1 MYIEY
6 IVMGNKQG
14 GDILYLSVEKHKN
27 NLLVQFK
34 GELDHHTTENVR
46 QKIDQQYF
54 DQRLKNIIL
63 DLRGLT
69 FMDSSGIG
77 LIMGRYRNCI
87 EKNGLV
93 AIVSDNSYV
102 DKMLKM
108 SGLLKIITVYTTI
121 ESATENL

>member
-1 MYIEY
+1 M
-6 IVMGNKQG
+6 
-14 GDILYLSVEKHKN
+14 YLSVEKHKN

-34 GELDHHTTENVR
+34 GELDHHTTENIR

-87 EKNGLV
+87 EKNGIV

-102 DKMLKM
+102 DKMLNM
-108 SGLLKIITVYTTI
+108 SGLLKIIKVYTSI
-121 ESATENL
+121 EAAAENL

>member
-1 MYIEY
+1 M
-6 IVMGNKQG
+6 
-14 GDILYLSVEKHKN
+14 YLSVEKHKN
-27 NLLVQFK
+27 SLLVQLK

-46 QKIDQQYF
+46 EKIDQQYF
-54 DQRLKNIIL
+54 DQRIKNIIL

-87 EKNGLV
+87 DKKGNV

-102 DKMLKM
+102 DKILRM
-108 SGLLKIITVYTTI
+108 SGLLKIINVYPTI
-121 ESATENL
+121 EAATENL

>member
-1 MYIEY
+1 M
-6 IVMGNKQG
+6 
-14 GDILYLSVEKHKN
+14 YLSVEKHKN

-46 QKIDQQYF
+46 QKIDNQYF

-87 EKNGLV
+87 EKDGLV

-108 SGLLKIITVYTTI
+108 SGLLKIIQVYTTI
-121 ESATENL
+121 ESAMENL

>member
-1 MYIEY
+1 
-6 IVMGNKQG
+6 
-14 GDILYLSVEKHKN
+14 LYLSVEKHKN

-87 EKNGLV
+87 EKNGIV
-93 AIVSDNSYV
+93 AIISDNSYV
-102 DKMLKM
+102 DKMLNM
-108 SGLLKIITVYTTI
+108 SGLLKIIKVYKTI

>member
-1 MYIEY
+1 M
-6 IVMGNKQG
+6 
-14 GDILYLSVEKHKN
+14 YLSVEKHKN

-46 QKIDQQYF
+46 QKIDNQYF

-87 EKNGLV
+87 EKNGSV
-93 AIVSDNSYV
+93 AIVSDNNYV

-108 SGLLKIITVYTTI
+108 SGLLKIIKVYTTI
-121 ESATENL
+121 ESAMENL

>member
-1 MYIEY
+1 M
-6 IVMGNKQG
+6 
-14 GDILYLSVEKHKN
+14 YLSVEKHKN

-34 GELDHHTTENVR
+34 GELDHHTTENIR
-46 QKIDQQYF
+46 QKIDQQYC

-87 EKNGLV
+87 EKNGIV

-102 DKMLKM
+102 DKMLNM
-108 SGLLKIITVYTTI
+108 SGLLKIIKVYTSI
-121 ESATENL
+121 EAAAENL

>member
-1 MYIEY
+1 M
-6 IVMGNKQG
+6 
-14 GDILYLSVEKHKN
+14 YLSVEEHNN

-34 GELDHHTTENVR
+34 GELDHHTTESVR
-46 QKIDQQYF
+46 EKIDQKYN
-54 DQRLKNIIL
+54 DLRLKNIIL

-87 EKNGLV
+87 EKAGGM

-102 DKMLKM
+102 EKMLKM
-108 SGLLKIITVYTTI
+108 SGLLKIINVYPTI
-121 ESATENL
+121 EKAAENL

>member
-6 IVMGNKQG
+6 IVMENKQG

>member
-1 MYIEY
+1 M
-6 IVMGNKQG
+6 
-14 GDILYLSVEKHKN
+14 YLSVEKHKN

-46 QKIDQQYF
+46 QKIDNQYF

-87 EKNGLV
+87 EKNGSV
-93 AIVSDNSYV
+93 AIVSDNNYV

-108 SGLLKIITVYTTI
+108 SGLLKIIKVYTTI
-121 ESATENL
+121 ESAIENL

>member
-1 MYIEY
+1 M
-6 IVMGNKQG
+6 
-14 GDILYLSVEKHKN
+14 YLSVEKHKN

-46 QKIDQQYF
+46 EKIDQQYF
-54 DQRLKNIIL
+54 DQRIKNIIL

-87 EKNGLV
+87 DKSGMV
-93 AIVSDNSYV
+93 AIVSDNAYV
-102 DKMLKM
+102 DKMLRM
-108 SGLLKIITVYTTI
+108 SGLLKIINVYPTI
-121 ESATENL
+121 EEAAENL

>member
-1 MYIEY
+1 M
-6 IVMGNKQG
+6 
-14 GDILYLSVEKHKN
+14 YLSVEKHKN